1 MALKESGEMYL
12 ETILILSKQ
21 KDIVRSVDVAEYMNF
36 SKPSVSRAI
45 GILKSNGYVIMAD
58 NGNLSL
64 TDKGQNVAEKIFAR
78 HRIITALLTNLGVEE
93 SVAAADACRME
104 HVVSDETFEA
114 LIRLNDKLELFQEK
128 RH

>member
-1 MALKESGEMYL
+1 MKIQESAEDYL
-12 ETILILSKQ
+12 EAILAIREAKGTA
-21 KDIVRSVDVAEYMNF
+21 RSIDVAHRLNY

-64 TDKGQNVAEKIFAR
+64 TDKGLNVAEKIFAR